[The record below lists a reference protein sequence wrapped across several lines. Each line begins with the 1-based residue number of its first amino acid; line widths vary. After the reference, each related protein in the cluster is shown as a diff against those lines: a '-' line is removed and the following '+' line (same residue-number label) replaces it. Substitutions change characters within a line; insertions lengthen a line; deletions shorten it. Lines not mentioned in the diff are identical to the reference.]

1 MKQGNHKNKK
11 ESTVPIFLILS
22 DFIRISERSP
32 VKQVKANKV
41 AKTKKKKKE
50 KKSNV

>member
-11 ESTVPIFLILS
+11 ESTVSIFLILS
-22 DFIRISERSP
+22 DFIRISKKST
-32 VKQVKANKV
+32 VKQIKANKV
-41 AKTKKKKKE
+41 AKTKKKKKK